1 MATLNRDGA
10 PTRALLTLALVLLL
24 PGGVGCGGRDPADPA
39 YVTEIDAWHAGRVA
53 RLTDET
59 GWLTLVGLHPLREG
73 DTVVGSGAGADV
85 RLVAKAPERLGRI
98 SVRPDGSVDFRA
110 ESGAG
115 VMSFAAGG
123 YGPVDS
129 LALATDATGEATVLA
144 TGSLLMHVIDRG
156 GQLFLRVKDREA
168 DALRTF
174 SGIERFPV
182 DPRWRVVARIEP
194 GPATVPV
201 PNVLGQ
207 VTDEPS
213 PGTLVFT
220 LAGRACRLTPTG
232 DPAEGLFIVFGDAT
246 NGPQTY
252 AGGRFLSTG
261 PAAADGTVV
270 LDFNKAVNPPCAFSD
285 YATCPLPAPGNTL
298 PVDVR
303 AGEMRWG
310 PGH

>member
-1 MATLNRDGA
+1 MRTSLTLVL
-10 PTRALLTLALVLLL
+10 ALLVL
-24 PGGVGCGGRDPADPA
+24 GGTGCGGREPVDPA
-39 YVTEIDAWHAGRVA
+39 YVAEIDAWHAGRVD

-59 GWLTLVGLHPLREG
+59 GWLTLVGLYPLHEG
-73 DTVVGSGAGADV
+73 VNTVGSGADADV
-85 RLVAKAPERLGRI
+85 RLVAKAPPSLGRI
-98 SVRPDGSVDFRA
+98 TVAPDGAVAFRA
-110 ESGAG
+110 EPGAG
-115 VMSFAAGG
+115 VMRFAADGFG
-123 YGPVDS
+123 AADS

-156 GQLFLRVKDREA
+156 GHLYLRVKDREA
-168 DALRTF
+168 DALRAFT
-174 SGIERFPV
+174 GIERFPV

-220 LAGRACRLTPTG
+220 LEGRACRLTPTG
-232 DPAEGLFIVFGDAT
+232 DAAEGLFIVFGDAT

-261 PAAADGTVV
+261 PADDDGTVV